1 MLAVVSAYLKHNQ
14 KKYYFTDSV
23 LCNISSKKKGYK
35 YTEEL
40 EYTLIDNMLSAGL
53 YANKTSIRK
62 AIKNKA
68 LTKMYCI
75 QCHINEDALLK
86 KQQVSSI
93 LYIYYPLNDQES
105 RYQVYGSDDDS
116 VRKEL
121 SDYNTDEK
129 DYQLLN
135 LGEHIRFK
143 YKDKIL
149 EGYISC
155 LPNLKRVTFERFC
168 ESYEVLILNGRSYDL
183 LYDENAIHRKDIIE
197 VLNSPMPIKNL
208 YEIIVRNNHYHIYT
222 EEYLEELRKLT
233 EE

>member
-23 LCNISSKKKGYK
+23 LCNISSKKEGYK
-35 YTEEL
+35 YAEEL
-40 EYTLIDNMLSAGL
+40 ECTLIDNMLSAGL
-53 YANKTSIRK
+53 YSSKTSIRR
-62 AIKNKA
+62 AIRNKS

-75 QCHINEDALLK
+75 QCHVNEDALLE

-121 SDYNTDEK
+121 SDYSTDEK
-129 DYQLLN
+129 DYQLLK

-143 YKDKIL
+143 YRDKTGDICISRL
-149 EGYISC
+149 YDVFCEENALISC
-155 LPNLKRVTFERFC
+155 DSFE
-168 ESYEVLILNGRSYDL
+168 
-183 LYDENAIHRKDIIE
+183 AIHHDDIEAVIG
-197 VLNSPMPIKNL
+197 NDKASPRRAVKEL
-208 YEIIVRNNHYHIYT
+208 FFCHDKKSCLRIY
-222 EEYLEELRKLT
+222 K
-233 EE
+233 

>member
-14 KKYYFTDSV
+14 KNYYFTDSV
-23 LCNISSKKKGYK
+23 LCNISSKNEGYK
-35 YTEEL
+35 YAEEL
-40 EYTLIDNMLSAGL
+40 ECTLIDNMLSAGL
-53 YANKTSIRK
+53 YASKTSIRRV
-62 AIKNKA
+62 IKNKA

-121 SDYNTDEK
+121 SDYSTDEK

-155 LPNLKRVTFERFC
+155 IPDLKRVTFERFC
-168 ESYEVLILNGRSYDL
+168 ESYEVLIPNGSTYDL
-183 LYDENAIHRKDIIE
+183 LYDENDIHRKDIIE
-197 VLNSPMPIKNL
+197 VLDNPMPIKEL
-208 YEIIVRNNHYHIYT
+208 YEIIIRNNQYYIYT
-222 EEYLEELRKLT
+222 EDYLEELQKLM